1 MYVCIC
7 FVAMLNIFFCCSV
20 VFFYHVHY
28 AFFCNLFCHRTR
40 TSLNMSFLCV
50 LLCIC
55 FFIQHWLEV
64 QVKSGDLTKH
74 VKPRR
79 ILRVSQVRRIRSLS
93 FLYVFYSLVHLY
105 AMEFR
110 KTSNF
115 NEIVHTFI
123 QEPAQAHPGC
133 GISSLH

>member
-1 MYVCIC
+1 MIQTFLIIYIMYHSFMISVFNGKTLKPPIYSNIGLFYTWLIRQLNKMVIPQAKIFEKQKLKTILQLAIKSGVMYVCIC

-64 QVKSGDLTKH
+64 
-74 VKPRR
+74 
-79 ILRVSQVRRIRSLS
+79 
-93 FLYVFYSLVHLY
+93 
-105 AMEFR
+105 
-110 KTSNF
+110 
-115 NEIVHTFI
+115 
-123 QEPAQAHPGC
+123 
-133 GISSLH
+133 